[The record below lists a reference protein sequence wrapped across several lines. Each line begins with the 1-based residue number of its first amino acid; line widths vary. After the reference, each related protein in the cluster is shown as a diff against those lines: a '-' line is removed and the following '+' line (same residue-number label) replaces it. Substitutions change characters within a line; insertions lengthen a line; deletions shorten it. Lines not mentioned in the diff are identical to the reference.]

1 MLRAMVDGLE
11 GRTWVLDPT
20 SLGVPGGEQFTP
32 TATLRDGTI
41 TGLSGC
47 NRYGGTYTVDGNRLA
62 LGPIRATLRS
72 CGPVA
77 DAVEADFLDR
87 LQRVVTFGVD
97 GDCMVMVGA
106 DDAELLVFDAMR
118 ASLEGSWEIIGYL
131 MASGAGFSSTVV
143 DSTPTAVFNA
153 DGSMSGTTGCN
164 SFRGRYTT
172 DDFNVTIG
180 PMLAT
185 RMACPPDRAEQE
197 AGILKALESATTFA
211 LTPGTATL
219 LNAAGQLVI
228 SLVPAASGSRT
239 L

>member
-11 GRTWVLDPT
+11 GRTWVLDPA

-47 NRYGGTYTVDGNRLA
+47 NRYSGSYTVDDNRLA
-62 LGPIRATLRS
+62 LGPIRTTLRS

-87 LQRVVTFGVD
+87 LQRVGAFGVD
-97 GDCMVMVGA
+97 GECLVLVG
-106 DDAELLVFDAMR
+106 DDDTELLVFDAMR
-118 ASLEGSWEIIGYL
+118 ATLEGSWEIIGYL
-131 MASGAGFSSTVV
+131 MVSGAGFSSTVV
-143 DSTPTAVFNA
+143 DSTPTAVFTA
-153 DGSMSGTTGCN
+153 DGSVSGTTGCN
-164 SFRGRYTT
+164 TFRGRYTT
-172 DDFNVTIG
+172 DEFNVTIG
-180 PMLAT
+180 PLLAT
-185 RMACPPDRAEQE
+185 RMECPPDRAEQE
-197 AGILKALESATTFA
+197 AGILKALEAATTFA

-219 LNAAGQLVI
+219 LNASGQLVI
-228 SLVPAASGSRT
+228 SLAPAATASRA